1 MKLIDHTPYLSA
13 NGEVSFTNQ
22 ILAALKYGYSW
33 YPEIKAQQV
42 VIDHLNRNL
51 TKGYTLLRN
60 IILTGSNATIPLIL
74 VGPAGIFVIVVT
86 HLKGTY
92 QAKGDSWEVLEGGKS
107 RQTRSNLLVLTSRM
121 ARAIQR
127 YLNKQGLELASVDG
141 ILISA
146 NPGMHIESV
155 RPIVRVVMRDAI
167 EHFVVSINHSSTNL
181 TTSMSQTIISMLTDP
196 ESLQPS
202 AAPAKVQQPIS
213 EEPGAQFEES
223 SAPVPALSEVL
234 PWSGDNLGFE
244 FKEDSAQELEKP
256 FSYEPEPYSE
266 SAPVQQPRQSDT
278 KQFYFDKKQWI
289 LLICFGV
296 VEIIILL
303 VFFWLVYS
311 NS

>member
-1 MKLIDHTPYLSA
+1 MKLIDHTPYLTA

-22 ILAALKYGYSW
+22 ILAAMKYGYSW

-42 VIDHLNRNL
+42 VIDNLNSNL

-60 IILTGSNATIPLIL
+60 ITLPGSNATIPLIL

-92 QAKGDSWEVLEGGKS
+92 QAKGDNWEVLEGGKN
-107 RQTRSNLLVLTSRM
+107 RQTRSNLLVITSRM

-141 ILISA
+141 ILISTD
-146 NPGMHIESV
+146 PGMHIESV

-167 EHFVVSINHSSTNL
+167 EHFVVSINHSGTTL
-181 TTSMSQTIISMLTDP
+181 TTNKSQTIVSMLTEP
-196 ESLQPS
+196 ESHLPS
-202 AAPAKVQQPIS
+202 ESVNTQQPLSKIP
-213 EEPGAQFEES
+213 EAQPENG
-223 SAPVPALSEVL
+223 SAPVPKLSEVL
-234 PWSGDNLGFE
+234 PWSGEDLGFE
-244 FKEDSAQELEKP
+244 FKEDPTQELDRP
-256 FSYEPEPYSE
+256 FSYEPEPYTDLV
-266 SAPVQQPRQSDT
+266 PVPQQRQSDS